1 MTTLGRH
8 FVSFYGERENVFP
21 SSWSSKCLL
30 KLKLEGIEGV
40 KE

>member
-1 MTTLGRH
+1 MTILGKH
-8 FVSFYGERENVFP
+8 FVNFYGERENVSP

-30 KLKLEGIEGV
+30 RPKLEGIEGV